1 MAFRE
6 PARYVG
12 RFAPSPTGPLHFGS
26 LLAACASY
34 LQARTMGG
42 RWLLRIED
50 IDPPREQPGAAPQII
65 ATLGAFGFQWDEPV
79 VYQSA
84 SAAWHRELIDRLV
97 SAGYAYRCTCTR
109 LELAGARRGPLGAV
123 YPGTCRNG
131 CDNRRAAI
139 RVLTDNQPVRFVD
152 GLQGAQVQHLESE
165 SGDFVIRR
173 RDGLIA
179 YHLAVIADDYD
190 QEISEIVRGIDL
202 MDSTPRQ
209 IFLQQ
214 ILGFRTPR
222 YLHIPVI
229 VNASGQKL
237 SKQTGAPGLL
247 PALAAPT
254 LVAALAALA
263 QRPPRDLEKAPLPEI
278 WRWAIQH
285 WDIRRLSG
293 QTTIQ
298 LRDYPLAA
306 AQNGLS

>member
-1 MAFRE
+1 M
-6 PARYVG
+6 
-12 RFAPSPTGPLHFGS
+12 HFGS

-50 IDPPREQPGAAPQII
+50 IDPPREQPGAAQQII
-65 ATLGAFGFQWDEPV
+65 ATLEAFGFQWDEPV

-84 SAAWHRELIDRLV
+84 SAARHRKLIEQLV
-97 SAGYAYRCTCTR
+97 SGKHAYRCTCTR
-109 LELAGARRGPLGAV
+109 LELATARRGPLGTV
-123 YPGTCRNG
+123 YPGTCRSG
-131 CDNRRAAI
+131 CSNRRAAI
-139 RVLTDNQPVRFVD
+139 RVLTDNRAVTFID
-152 GLQGAQVQHLESE
+152 GLQGAQIQHLESD

-179 YHLAVIADDYD
+179 YHLAVVADDYD
-190 QEISEIVRGIDL
+190 QGISEIVRGIDL

-214 ILGFRTPR
+214 ILRFRTPR

-229 VNASGQKL
+229 VNDAGQKL

-263 QRPPRDLEKAPLPEI
+263 QRPPPGLEKALLSEI
-278 WRWAIQH
+278 WGWAMQH
-285 WDIRRLSG
+285 WDIRRLIG